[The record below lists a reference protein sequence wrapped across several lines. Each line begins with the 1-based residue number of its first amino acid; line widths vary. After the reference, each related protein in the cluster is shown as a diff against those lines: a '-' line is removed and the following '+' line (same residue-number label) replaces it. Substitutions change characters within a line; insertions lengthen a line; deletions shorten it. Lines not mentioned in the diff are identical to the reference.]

1 MGEHGEEIGKEA
13 AAATQVE
20 LLVLDWFK
28 EILGYP
34 AQAQGILTGGGSE
47 ANLTALV
54 VARERFRGVSAQDQR
69 TFALSLPEM
78 PYTYH
83 GRIVSILWSVDVF
96 GPSRRFWRREELL
109 ATMPIVVSPTREPF
123 GERRT

>member
-1 MGEHGEEIGKEA
+1 MTAAIMLRSHDGRFEPRWRVDGSASWSLSQAPAWLEIRLAWHTEGKG
-13 AAATQVE
+13 T
-20 LLVLDWFK
+20 K
-28 EILGYP
+28 EV
-34 AQAQGILTGGGSE
+34 
-47 ANLTALV
+47 LV
-54 VARERFRGVSAQDQR
+54 VARERFRAVSAQDQR

-109 ATMPIVVSPTREPF
+109 ATLPIVVSPTREPF
-123 GERRT
+123 GERRP

>member
-1 MGEHGEEIGKEA
+1 MDGSASWNLVGPPAWLEIRLAWHTEGKG
-13 AAATQVE
+13 T
-20 LLVLDWFK
+20 K
-28 EILGYP
+28 EV
-34 AQAQGILTGGGSE
+34 
-47 ANLTALV
+47 LV
-54 VARERFRGVSAQDQR
+54 VGRERFRGVSAQDQR

-109 ATMPIVVSPTREPF
+109 ATMPIVVSPTRKPF
-123 GERRT
+123 GERRA